1 MLAEGCPN
9 IHELVVQYTRT
20 RVMEYCPFCTTC
32 SIRTTRTGREAMVYE
47 SYSWWTAL
55 SLEILGAYIQVHDL
69 NKS

>member
-9 IHELVVQYTRT
+9 MHELVVQYTRT

-47 SYSWWTAL
+47 SYSWWTA
-55 SLEILGAYIQVHDL
+55 YH
-69 NKS
+69 